1 MTAELELGPDETVP
15 GKPFVDPVHTRDDQE
30 VMGRLLGNERERARF
45 LADDWLEGR
54 KDVIISETDPEGLRH
69 LLVVPDTRA
78 LLDARNLTVVG
89 FFGRPRPDADVTGL
103 FDLEEELVAGMGAY
117 AAGGLLSYYDLEF
130 VKGAY
135 GNLILFATPDGPGAW
150 GENPVHHRA
159 VDISPANYHEI
170 RLHLG
175 TLSGGLLEP
184 GTLSL
189 SRTRYLDYGERE
201 VWRAVRSLSKP

>member
-15 GKPFVDPVHTRDDQE
+15 GKPFVDPVHTREDQE

-89 FFGRPRPDADVTGL
+89 FFGRPRLDADVTGPL
-103 FDLEEELVAGMGAY
+103 RARGGAGCGH
-117 AAGGLLSYYDLEF
+117 GGVRRRWSPQLLRPRVRQGGVRQSHPLRD
-130 VKGAY
+130 
-135 GNLILFATPDGPGAW
+135 TRRPGALA
-150 GENPVHHRA
+150 GEPGPPIGPSRSRLPTITRSGCIWERSRA
-159 VDISPANYHEI
+159 GSSSPA
-170 RLHLG
+170 L
-175 TLSGGLLEP
+175 
-184 GTLSL
+184 
-189 SRTRYLDYGERE
+189 
-201 VWRAVRSLSKP
+201 